1 MAKRN
6 VPSSSSSSGSGDSY
20 LFKRRTVSIA
30 TVDKWILD
38 HDKALNTKTWLQYE
52 KTDRSHVAKLKCI
65 ICKRFVDKVQ
75 SSRNF
80 SPAFVDGSTNL
91 RTSSF
96 MDHAKSDMHK
106 RAMLLLK
113 KEQSTDVRD
122 YAPIA
127 RSIYRMDQ

>member
-1 MAKRN
+1 M
-6 VPSSSSSSGSGDSY
+6 
-20 LFKRRTVSIA
+20 
-30 TVDKWILD
+30 
-38 HDKALNTKTWLQYE
+38 
-52 KTDRSHVAKLKCI
+52 AKLKCI
-65 ICKRFVDKVQ
+65 ICKRFVDKLQ

-96 MDHAKSDMHK
+96 MDHAKSNIHK

-127 RSIYRMDQ
+127 RSIYRMDQSAEDSIKKKFDIAYMIAKEGIAFLKIKSFLPN